1 MGLSCSLLK
10 AKPKQKITE
19 DGKYEC
25 LNSVKNSQSNKF
37 TINDNNNETTK
48 GNEKKS
54 KSKNKSNVNI
64 KKNIRKNNS
73 LGAKETKTTKN
84 SLNPLNK
91 INSIKNIDKYNQK
104 EKNEEE
110 NDNIKNKRNK
120 LRRSNIMKSYMPKL
134 NIENNYYIVCPSCQL
149 LFPDIKEINYDK
161 GKKDF
166 NVFYTCKCN
175 NSKKLNKSMFLN
187 FINGNRPHEK
197 NNEFNQDEILEHFI
211 QEINKKKDFEGKEM
225 LTSAIQNSLDVNSAA
240 PPAFSNINESIR
252 DPSMIKSFFPN
263 FKVSQLPPI
272 KEEEDKNNKTI
283 NNKKELISHPINF
296 QNEQEEDGNDF
307 KEYRCIKTIKKST
320 RISSLIQ
327 LESELLCLS
336 CYNNKIYILDINQ
349 QSDNLDEQELNEEGI
364 AICLLEFKPN
374 FLLIGT
380 NENYISL
387 WDLNSRIQE
396 YIFLGHQKWVNGL
409 VKCNEEVFASCSND
423 KNIII
428 WDFINKKLIKK
439 IQAHDDCI
447 MALIKL
453 NNGKLCSGSC
463 DLIIKIWNWQT
474 SECLYKYEGFEN
486 WIRCLCQFDEQT
498 LLVGSDKTITVWKNR
513 EIKGILSEH
522 NNDVRDFCVI
532 DENYFASASFDNT
545 IKIWNINFLN
555 CEQTLEG
562 HSSNVVNIIKLK
574 GSSNLASCSTDNTI
588 KIWKKN

>member
-1 MGLSCSLLK
+1 MGLSCSLFK
-10 AKPKQKITE
+10 TRPKQKITE

-37 TINDNNNETTK
+37 TINDSNNETTEEK
-48 GNEKKS
+48 EKKS
-54 KSKNKSNVNI
+54 KSKNKNDIKI
-64 KKNIRKNNS
+64 KKNIKKVNS
-73 LGAKETKTTKN
+73 LEEKENKTTKN
-84 SLNPLNK
+84 STNPFNK
-91 INSIKNIDKYNQK
+91 INSTKNVDKFNLIEKTQDESKLIKSK
-104 EKNEEE
+104 
-110 NDNIKNKRNK
+110 KNKLK
-120 LRRSNIMKSYMPKL
+120 RSNIMKSYMPKI

-161 GKKDF
+161 EKKDF
-166 NVFYTCKCN
+166 NVSYTCKCN

-211 QEINKKKDFEGKEM
+211 KEMNEKKNFEGKEM

-240 PPAFSNINESIR
+240 PPVFCNINESIR

-272 KEEEDKNNKTI
+272 KEEEDKNH
-283 NNKKELISHPINF
+283 LISQPFRFHIG
-296 QNEQEEDGNDF
+296 QEEDFFEF
-307 KEYRCIKTIKKST
+307 KKYSCIKTIKKST

-327 LESELLCLS
+327 LESGLLCLS

-374 FLLIGT
+374 ILLIGT

-396 YIFLGHQKWVNGL
+396 HIFLGHQKWVNGL